1 MSRAPAVTA
10 STPTRID
17 LAGGTLDIWPLY
29 LFHPGAVTVNC
40 AIDRRAWC
48 RVETGVE
55 GVTIESKDTLRKA
68 SGKTVTDVL
77 GSGELELVAFIL
89 RALNIESGVKVT
101 TQSKVPSGS
110 GLGGSSALSVAIAGA
125 AAAAI
130 GRSLD
135 SDTLWPVVRD
145 AEAQA
150 IKVPTGVQ
158 DYLASIHGGVLGIHL
173 DPGALRVEKLATD
186 PAKVEESIMLV
197 DSAVAHFSGLNNWE
211 VFKGQIERNE
221 AVTKNLAEIAA
232 AARDMRLALVEQRYA
247 DVPAIMTREMDARK
261 RLAPTVSNAE
271 IEKIIAAAASEGGAA
286 KVCGAGGGGM
296 VLVWAVPGTREKVAA
311 AVRAAGFKIVDFR
324 LDLRGL
330 EVD

>member
-1 MSRAPAVTA
+1 M
-10 STPTRID
+10 
-17 LAGGTLDIWPLY
+17 
-29 LFHPGAVTVNC
+29 
-40 AIDRRAWC
+40 
-48 RVETGVE
+48 
-55 GVTIESKDTLRKA
+55 
-68 SGKTVTDVL
+68 
-77 GSGELELVAFIL
+77 
-89 RALNIESGVKVT
+89 
-101 TQSKVPSGS
+101 
-110 GLGGSSALSVAIAGA
+110 
-125 AAAAI
+125 
-130 GRSLD
+130 
-135 SDTLWPVVRD
+135 VRD

-221 AVTKNLAEIAA
+221 AVTKNLAEIAG
-232 AARDMRLALVEQRYA
+232 AARDMRTALVEQRYA
-247 DVPAIMTREMDARK
+247 DVPAIMTREMSARK
-261 RLAPTVSNAE
+261 GLAPGVSSPE
-271 IEKIIAAAASEGGAA
+271 IERIAEAAASEGGAA

-296 VLVWAVPGTREKVAA
+296 VLVWAVPGTREKVQAA
-311 AVRAAGFKIVDFR
+311 IRAAGFKIVDFR